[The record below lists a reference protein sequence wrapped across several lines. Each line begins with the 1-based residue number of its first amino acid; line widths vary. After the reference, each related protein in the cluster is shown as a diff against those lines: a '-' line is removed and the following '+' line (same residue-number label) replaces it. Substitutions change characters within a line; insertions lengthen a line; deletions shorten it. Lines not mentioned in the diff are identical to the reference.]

1 MRILLV
7 EDEVK
12 LASFIQKG
20 LEEVGYTVVHEV
32 NGSAALETAA
42 ADAFDLILLDIML
55 PGQSGFDVL
64 KNLREFSI
72 DTPIIFMSALS
83 ESDHIIQGLDLGAV
97 DYVKKPFDFEEL
109 KARIR
114 NVQRKFGSKRASI
127 LRLADL
133 EVDLIKHQVIRGGNK
148 IELSK
153 REFSILELLLQNA
166 NRVLSKME
174 ITEKIW
180 NINFDMGSN
189 VIEVHMH
196 QLRKKIDH
204 DFDLKLIETQVGYGY
219 QIHGELVKQ

>member
-12 LASFIQKG
+12 LASFVQKG
-20 LEEVGYTVVHEV
+20 LEEVGYTVVHEI

>member
-20 LEEVGYTVVHEV
+20 LEEVGYIVVHEI

-133 EVDLIKHQVIRGGNK
+133 EVDLIKHQVIRGGKK

-196 QLRKKIDH
+196 QLRKKVDH

>member
-7 EDEVK
+7 EDEIK

-20 LEEVGYTVVHEV
+20 LEECGYSVQMET
-32 NGSAALETAA
+32 NGSEAIEKAA
-42 ADAFDLILLDIML
+42 ANPFDLILLDIML
-55 PGQSGFDVL
+55 PGQNGFEIL
-64 KNLREFSI
+64 KNLREFAI
-72 DTPIIFMSALS
+72 DTPIIFISALS
-83 ESDHIIQGLDLGAV
+83 ESDHVIKGLDLGAV
-97 DYVKKPFDFEEL
+97 DYIKKPFDFEEL

-127 LRLADL
+127 LQLADL
-133 EVDLIKHQVIRGGNK
+133 KVDLLKREVERAGQK

-166 NRVLSKME
+166 NRVLSKAE

-196 QLRKKIDH
+196 QLRKKVDH
-204 DFDLKLIETQVGYGY
+204 DFETKLIETQVGYGY
-219 QIHGELVKQ
+219 KIQGELIKK

>member
-20 LEEVGYTVVHEV
+20 LHDSGYTVIHEA
-32 NGSAALETAA
+32 NGSIALETAA
-42 ADAFDLILLDIML
+42 ADHFDLILLDIML

-83 ESDHIIQGLDLGAV
+83 ESDHIIKGLDLGAV

-114 NVQRKFGSKRASI
+114 NVQRKFGSKRASL

-133 EVDLIKHQVIRGGNK
+133 EVDLIQRKVIRGGK
-148 IELSK
+148 QIELSK
-153 REFSILELLLQNA
+153 REFSILELLMQNA
-166 NRVLSKME
+166 NRALSKME

-196 QLRKKIDH
+196 QLRKKVDH
-204 DFDLKLIETQVGYGY
+204 DFNSKLIETQVGYGY
-219 QIHGELVKQ
+219 RIIGELVKQ